1 MAGFVSSS
9 IFSPSPSPSLSPPT
23 VGPGPGAPAAD
34 AAGVSSVVVVV
45 VASSPSFLASS
56 LFSSFGGS
64 TLGLGLVTIGLHAV
78 SRF

>member
-9 IFSPSPSPSLSPPT
+9 IFSPSPSLSPPT

-45 VASSPSFLASS
+45 VASSSFLASS